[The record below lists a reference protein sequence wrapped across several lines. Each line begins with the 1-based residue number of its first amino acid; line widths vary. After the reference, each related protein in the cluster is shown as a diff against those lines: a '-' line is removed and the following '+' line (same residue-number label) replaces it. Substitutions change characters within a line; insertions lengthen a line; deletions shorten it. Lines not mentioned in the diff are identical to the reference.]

1 MIVRMKDNLVSLDE
15 IKERIGNKI
24 TSSQKKSIL
33 KRSLIVAGIAV
44 CMLIYFIV
52 LYCLSKNIDI
62 LNIEKIMQV
71 TVIFCTAIG
80 IGLLERAYN
89 KENIEILVQGIEVLF
104 FCILNICLIYILKID
119 SYNIK
124 NNVIY
129 MEIFILFYY
138 VFKTLFLVL
147 KYKNKYRQENS
158 DIKESV
164 KK

>member
-1 MIVRMKDNLVSLDE
+1 MKDNLVSLDE

-24 TSSQKKSIL
+24 TSSQKKNIL
-33 KRSLIVAGIAV
+33 KKSLFVVGTAI
-44 CMLIYFIV
+44 CMLIYFIA
-52 LYCLSKNIDI
+52 LYFLLKNMDM
-62 LNIEKIMQV
+62 LNIEKIIQV
-71 TVIFCTAIG
+71 SIIFCTAIG

-124 NNVIY
+124 NNIIY
-129 MEIFILFYY
+129 MEVFILFYY
-138 VFKTLFLVL
+138 IFKTLFLVL

-158 DIKESV
+158 DIKEIV